1 MIGGI
6 LLLAI
11 AIFGLMVLFGKAKPE
26 QLFKLAIILIFAPL
40 LLAIGYNHALWFWLG
55 LPLWMQIFSILLIPF
70 FVSAVLK
77 LLFPKAKWLQ
87 DLQTAI
93 FQTLIYAVTFPFRF
107 LWRAGQ
113 FFFQRERRP
122 AQRLNPNRPVVGTR
136 PPLQNERREG
146 NQRNNIFD

>member
-11 AIFGLMVLFGKAKPE
+11 AVFGLMVLFGKGKPE
-26 QLFKLAIILIFAPL
+26 NYYKFLIWLIFAPL

-55 LPLWMQIFSILLIPF
+55 LPLWMQILSLLLVPF
-70 FVSAVLK
+70 FVSAFLR
-77 LLFPKAKWLQ
+77 LMFPKAKWLQ
-87 DLQTAI
+87 ALQTVI

-113 FFFQRERRP
+113 FFFQRERP
-122 AQRLNPNRPVVGTR
+122 AQRLNPYRPVVGGR
-136 PPLQNERREG
+136 PPLQNERREAS
-146 NQRNNIFD
+146 QRRDIFD